1 MLFLRGMRLDFLFFL
16 KNNTQDRIFKSQL
29 NFLVS
34 QINYSRQFFSI
45 FQNLLSKFQNRN
57 TVTLGEILDQFGS
70 LNLKNETKEN
80 FIFSGLWDR
89 SRLQRAK
96 WPHKIAAFSKSCNHE
111 SPDIAGTR
119 SLYCNRRKTI
129 IDVNTANRRQ
139 SARVVF

>member
-1 MLFLRGMRLDFLFFL
+1 MRLDFLFFL
-16 KNNTQDRIFKSQL
+16 KNNTQDGIFKSQL

-80 FIFSGLWDR
+80 FIFSGL
-89 SRLQRAK
+89 
-96 WPHKIAAFSKSCNHE
+96 
-111 SPDIAGTR
+111 
-119 SLYCNRRKTI
+119 
-129 IDVNTANRRQ
+129 
-139 SARVVF
+139 